1 MNVRRNIGFPLSCQ
15 GMPRAEARTRVEEVA
30 RLLRIDHLLDR
41 SVSGL
46 SSGDRQRVAL
56 GRAIVRR
63 PKAFMM
69 DEPLGALDA
78 EFRALM
84 CDELRRLHERLH
96 ATTIYVTHDQLE
108 AMSLADTIAVMNH
121 GIVEQIASPQEIY
134 DRPASLFVA
143 DFIGSPPMNFLTFHA
158 GLAAGDTMIRL
169 NGAEV
174 PIPSPA
180 TAVAPAELVL
190 GVRPEDIRIDDR
202 SDLRGEILAVE
213 YLGTTQLVTLETA
226 HGRIRARLASSASA
240 RVGETVGLAFR
251 TPRLSLFEGA
261 SGRAIATRKVAETVY
276 G

>member
-1 MNVRRNIGFPLSCQ
+1 
-15 GMPRAEARTRVEEVA
+15 
-30 RLLRIDHLLDR
+30 
-41 SVSGL
+41 
-46 SSGDRQRVAL
+46 
-56 GRAIVRR
+56 
-63 PKAFMM
+63 
-69 DEPLGALDA
+69 
-78 EFRALM
+78 
-84 CDELRRLHERLH
+84 
-96 ATTIYVTHDQLE
+96 
-108 AMSLADTIAVMNH
+108 
-121 GIVEQIASPQEIY
+121 
-134 DRPASLFVA
+134 
-143 DFIGSPPMNFLTFHA
+143 
-158 GLAAGDTMIRL
+158 MIRL